1 MDTSTLHI
9 QQCKDPTKDPQQSFI
24 TDANGNPSPS
34 SEFGRLELEKQELER
49 KIHQDPTIKSL
60 KQSYEKNA
68 VVKGEEIYEN
78 KTLVLNSELDA
89 VDKVLSRPKKS
100 KVGGGIKKGVAACE
114 HIQAPQRSQ
123 EGGGEVG
130 EDGGLAAGQEEQEAT
145 NSNERESRCFQQSDQ
160 AP

>member
-1 MDTSTLHI
+1 MTSAHFINQYCDDRILKSFEEESEADVDEKNPMDTSTLHI

-100 KVGGGIKKGVAACE
+100 KVGG
-114 HIQAPQRSQ
+114 R
-123 EGGGEVG
+123 
-130 EDGGLAAGQEEQEAT
+130 GL
-145 NSNERESRCFQQSDQ
+145 RKV
-160 AP
+160 

>member
-1 MDTSTLHI
+1 MTSAHFINQYCDDRILKSFEEESEADVDEKNPMDTSTLHI

-34 SEFGRLELEKQELER
+34 SEFGRLELEKKEFER

-68 VVKGEEIYEN
+68 EVKGEEIYEN

-100 KVGGGIKKGVAACE
+100 KVGGGLRKV
-114 HIQAPQRSQ
+114 
-123 EGGGEVG
+123 
-130 EDGGLAAGQEEQEAT
+130 
-145 NSNERESRCFQQSDQ
+145 
-160 AP
+160 